1 MTREEARKTIRK
13 MLAVTDLS
21 VRGNLKEDMV
31 KACNI
36 AIEALEQ
43 EPAVA
48 EIKLQKI
55 RFIIED
61 KTTASNYKVEQIK
74 GVLDEER

>member
-1 MTREEARKTIRK
+1 MTREEAKRFGHCIL
-13 MLAVTDLS
+13 MLANADTD
-21 VRGNLKEDMV
+21 KDTIEYT
-31 KACNI
+31 KI
-36 AIEALEQ
+36 ALEALNQ

-74 GVLDEER
+74 GVLDEKR

>member
-1 MTREEARKTIRK
+1 MWSSMSDYFSELDKIFDRRTDEKKENEEA
-13 MLAVTDLS
+13 
-21 VRGNLKEDMV
+21 
-31 KACNI
+31 
-36 AIEALEQ
+36 
-43 EPAVA
+43 A
-48 EIKLQKI
+48 ELTKLQKI